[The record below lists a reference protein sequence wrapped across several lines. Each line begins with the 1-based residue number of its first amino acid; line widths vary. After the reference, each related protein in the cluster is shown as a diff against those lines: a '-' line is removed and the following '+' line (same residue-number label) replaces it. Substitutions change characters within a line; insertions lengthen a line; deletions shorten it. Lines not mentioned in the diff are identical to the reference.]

1 MGHVS
6 LIGRA
11 HGRSLYGVLQ
21 LTAPGR
27 VMEATPL
34 IIPLLPSDI
43 SHYHPFLDFFNA
55 TCTSKAEEFDEIQ
68 LFIIVVYV
76 I

>member
-1 MGHVS
+1 
-6 LIGRA
+6 
-11 HGRSLYGVLQ
+11 
-21 LTAPGR
+21 
-27 VMEATPL
+27 MEATPL

-76 I
+76 IRGGRWVSFAVENT